1 MLRKT
6 GGREVESKR
15 IDTFCIEQRARY
27 SVNQSRRRLIVMA
40 NQLGKRLQ
48 CNECGLEVLC
58 TKEGEGTVQCCGN
71 NMEIK
76 KSASLP
82 TAD

>member
-1 MLRKT
+1 
-6 GGREVESKR
+6 
-15 IDTFCIEQRARY
+15 
-27 SVNQSRRRLIVMA
+27 MA